1 MRIIPAKPKPKLKPK
16 PKRGAGSGGADAI
29 EVVANP
35 ARLARKALVMDSD
48 YEQAAEPAIR
58 RAERALERVRER
70 HRDGLG
76 DAVSTLARLQA
87 EWEAQPRMGAPR
99 ERLYR
104 AVHDL
109 RGMAGDLGTP
119 LIGRIA
125 TSLSRL
131 MGFVAAPAPALVR
144 AHVDALRAAS
154 RQQADR
160 EDPVALAVAAELEAR
175 VEEMIAQEA
184 GSTS

>member
-1 MRIIPAKPKPKLKPK
+1 MRIIPAKPK
-16 PKRGAGSGGADAI
+16 RGAAAGDRDAI

-35 ARLARKALVMDSD
+35 ARLARKALIMDSD

-76 DAVSTLARLQA
+76 DAISTLARLHA
-87 EWEAQPRMGAPR
+87 EWDAQPRASAAR
-99 ERLYR
+99 QRLYR

-109 RGMAGDLGTP
+109 RGMAGDFGTP

-131 MGFVAAPAPALVR
+131 MGFVAAPAQPLVR

-154 RQQADR
+154 RQRADR
-160 EDPVALAVAAELEAR
+160 EGPVALAVAAELEAR
-175 VEEMIAQEA
+175 VDEMIAQE
-184 GSTS
+184 SDRTS

>member
-1 MRIIPAKPKPKLKPK
+1 MKIIPAKPK
-16 PKRGAGSGGADAI
+16 RSGAGGDRDAI

-48 YEQAAEPAIR
+48 YEQAAEPAVR

-70 HRDGLG
+70 HRNGLG
-76 DAVSTLARLQA
+76 DAVSALARLYR
-87 EWEAQPRMGAPR
+87 EWEAQPRKQETR
-99 ERLYR
+99 QRLYR

-109 RGMAGDLGTP
+109 RGMAGDLGSP
-119 LIGRIA
+119 LIGRIS

-131 MGFVAAPAPALVR
+131 LGFVAAPGLSLVR

-154 RQQADR
+154 RQRADQ
-160 EDPVALAVAAELEAR
+160 EDPVALVLAAELEAR
-175 VEEMIAQEA
+175 VEVMIAQE
-184 GSTS
+184 GDRTS

>member
-1 MRIIPAKPKPKLKPK
+1 MRIIPAKPK
-16 PKRGAGSGGADAI
+16 RSTGTGSRNAE

-48 YEQAAEPAIR
+48 YEQAADPAIR

-70 HRDGLG
+70 HRGGLA
-76 DAVSTLARLQA
+76 DAVSVLARLHA
-87 EWEAQPRMGAPR
+87 EWEAQPRLDAPR
-99 ERLYR
+99 QRLYR

-109 RGMAGDLGTP
+109 RGMAGDLGAP

-131 MGFVAAPAPALVR
+131 MGFVASPGPALVR
-144 AHVDALRAAS
+144 AHVDALRAAG
-154 RQQADR
+154 RQRADQD
-160 EDPVALAVAAELEAR
+160 DPVARAVAGELEAR
-175 VEEMIAQEA
+175 VDEMIAQEA
-184 GSTS
+184 DRTA